1 VGINGAPTPKTFLS
15 HKDDSSSKVFIICE
29 RITRTEAII
38 MKILNLC
45 GVLRVM
51 LFLLGTL
58 IFSACDS
65 GEKVIDKAT
74 GNQDVKQFQKMKKDI
89 GKIADQQAE
98 RYNQIPDDKK
108 N

>member
-1 VGINGAPTPKTFLS
+1 
-15 HKDDSSSKVFIICE
+15 
-29 RITRTEAII
+29 
-38 MKILNLC
+38 M
-45 GVLRVM
+45 VL
-51 LFLLGTL
+51 LFLIGTFM
-58 IFSACDS
+58 FSACDS

>member
-1 VGINGAPTPKTFLS
+1 M
-15 HKDDSSSKVFIICE
+15 
-29 RITRTEAII
+29 R
-38 MKILNLC
+38 ILNIC
-45 GVLRVM
+45 GAFMVM

-58 IFSACDS
+58 MLSGCDS

>member
-1 VGINGAPTPKTFLS
+1 
-15 HKDDSSSKVFIICE
+15 
-29 RITRTEAII
+29 

-45 GVLRVM
+45 GALSLMMFFIV
-51 LFLLGTL
+51 GIIT
-58 IFSACDS
+58 FSGCDS

-74 GNQDVKQFQKMKKDI
+74 GNQDVKQFQQMKKDI
-89 GKIADQQAE
+89 GKIADKQAE

>member
-1 VGINGAPTPKTFLS
+1 
-15 HKDDSSSKVFIICE
+15 
-29 RITRTEAII
+29 

-45 GVLRVM
+45 GAFMVM

-58 IFSACDS
+58 MFSGCDS

-89 GKIADQQAE
+89 GKIADKQAE
-98 RYNQIPDDKK
+98 RYNEILDDKK